1 MSLMEG
7 LTNPSWLVFALAF
20 LGILLFMAGLRN
32 QEARRISEKFP
43 REQIVLTSFGV
54 NYFGLESE
62 PGRPLRSIGALVLL
76 KDSLYYRARF
86 SKREL
91 TIPGA
96 AITHIGVTDT
106 HKGRPLHQYVVA
118 IHFLN
123 AAGQEE
129 KAAFRIPLPA
139 QWTAAI
145 KSTLIRDRTLRPSN
159 PPLQPEADTPPSP
172 GEPDGRD

>member
-1 MSLMEG
+1 MNFLESL
-7 LTNPSWLVFALAF
+7 TSPNWLVFALLF
-20 LGILLFMAGLRN
+20 LAVLLWLAYMRSR
-32 QEARRISEKFP
+32 EARRISEKFP

-62 PGRPLRSIGALVLL
+62 PGGPLRSTGTLVLL
-76 KDSLYYRARF
+76 RDGLYYRARF
-86 SKREL
+86 ANREL

-106 HKGRPLHQYVVA
+106 HKGKPLHQYVVA
-118 IHFLN
+118 IRFLN
-123 AAGQEE
+123 SEGKEE

-145 KSTLIRDRTLRPSN
+145 KATLIGGRALSPAQ
-159 PPLQPEADTPPSP
+159 PPAGSGSSDSSAGPED
-172 GEPDGRD
+172 

>member
-1 MSLMEG
+1 MNFMEG
-7 LTNPSWLVFALAF
+7 LTNPNWLVFALLF
-20 LGILLFMAGLRN
+20 LAVLLYLVILRN
-32 QEARRISEKFP
+32 REARRISEKFP

-62 PGRPLRSIGALVLL
+62 PGGPLRSTGALVLL

-86 SKREL
+86 ANREL

-106 HKGRPLHQYVVA
+106 HKGKPLHQYVVA
-118 IHFLN
+118 IRFLN
-123 AAGQEE
+123 AEGKEE

-145 KSTLIRDRTLRPSN
+145 KATLIGGRALSPTV
-159 PPLQPEADTPPSP
+159 PPAEP
-172 GEPDGRD
+172 GAGQVD

>member
-1 MSLMEG
+1 MNLMEG
-7 LTNPSWLVFALAF
+7 LTNPSWLVFALLF
-20 LGILLFMAGLRN
+20 LAVLLYLVILRN
-32 QEARRISEKFP
+32 REARRIGEKFP

-62 PGRPLRSIGALVLL
+62 PGSPLRSVGALVLL

-86 SKREL
+86 ANREL

-106 HKGRPLHQYVVA
+106 HKGKPLHQYVVA
-118 IHFLN
+118 IRFLN
-123 AAGQEE
+123 AEGKEE

-145 KSTLIRDRTLRPSN
+145 KATLIHGRALSPAA
-159 PPLQPEADTPPSP
+159 PPAPDSGPP
-172 GEPDGRD
+172 D

>member
-1 MSLMEG
+1 MNFMEG
-7 LTNPSWLVFALAF
+7 LTNPSWLVFALVF
-20 LGILLFMAGLRN
+20 LGVLLLLVILRN
-32 QEARRISEKFP
+32 REARRISEKFP
-43 REQIVLTSFGV
+43 RDFIVLTSFGV

-86 SKREL
+86 ADREL

-106 HKGRPLHQYVVA
+106 HKGKPLHQYVVA
-118 IHFLN
+118 IRFLTLE
-123 AAGQEE
+123 GREE

-139 QWTAAI
+139 QWTTAI
-145 KSTLIRDRTLRPSN
+145 KATLIGGRELSPAK
-159 PPLQPEADTPPSP
+159 PPAEADA
-172 GEPDGRD
+172 GQAD

>member
-1 MSLMEG
+1 MNVMEG
-7 LTNPSWLVFALAF
+7 LTNPSWLVFAAVF
-20 LGILLFMAGLRN
+20 LGILLLLVVLRN
-32 QEARRISEKFP
+32 REARRISEKFP
-43 REQIVLTSFGV
+43 RERIVLTSFGV

-86 SKREL
+86 ANREL

-96 AITHIGVTDT
+96 AITHIGITDT
-106 HKGRPLHQYVVA
+106 HKGKPLHQHVVA
-118 IHFLN
+118 VRFLN
-123 AAGQEE
+123 QEGREE

-145 KSTLIRDRTLRPSN
+145 KATLIQGRPLS
-159 PPLQPEADTPPSP
+159 PAPADSGPQ
-172 GEPDGRD
+172 G

>member
-1 MSLMEG
+1 MNFMEG
-7 LTNPSWLVFALAF
+7 LTNPNWLVFALLF
-20 LGILLFMAGLRN
+20 LAVLLYLVILRN
-32 QEARRISEKFP
+32 REARRISEKFP

-54 NYFGLESE
+54 NYFGLESD
-62 PGRPLRSIGALVLL
+62 PGGPLRSTGALVLL

-86 SKREL
+86 ANREL

-106 HKGRPLHQYVVA
+106 HKGRPLHQFVVA
-118 IHFLN
+118 IRFLN
-123 AAGQEE
+123 TEGKEE

-145 KSTLIRDRTLRPSN
+145 KATLIGGRALSPTV
-159 PPLQPEADTPPSP
+159 PPAEP
-172 GEPDGRD
+172 GAGQVD

>member
-1 MSLMEG
+1 MNLMEG
-7 LTNPSWLVFALAF
+7 LTNPNWLVFALLF
-20 LGILLFMAGLRN
+20 LGLLLFLALLRN
-32 QEARRISEKFP
+32 REARRISEKFP
-43 REQIVLTSFGV
+43 RDRIVLTSFGV

-62 PGRPLRSIGALVLL
+62 PGRPLRSVGALVLL
-76 KDSLYYRARF
+76 RDGLYYRARF
-86 SKREL
+86 ANREL

-118 IHFLN
+118 IRFLN
-123 AAGQEE
+123 ADGQEQ

-145 KSTLIRDRTLRPSN
+145 KATLIAGRSLSPS
-159 PPLQPEADTPPSP
+159 SP
-172 GEPDGRD
+172 GTEGGSPPADGSAGPAD